1 MLVAASL
8 QDSSASTARG
18 VVTLALFVVGLMVM
32 VSGFII
38 GEDSADGDRAWLV
51 WLWCG
56 LLMIGAAIALVSLV
70 VAFWYVVVCAGGAL
84 ILAVLRGLVMVMEP
98 AFERAGDSPLPYGLS
113 GVGVGVICL
122 AGAVVSAVK
131 GHPWLALIALAAAM
145 ALIGTAAGVILQE
158 GRFELTPGQAT
169 IVFIVGMLA
178 TLPGGLA
185 LLVLGP
191 LVALTTSGDAFDRV
205 INGGIIAGFGGSGIW
220 ASTQLPRLNRWYP
233 RNSMK

>member
-1 MLVAASL
+1 MLVAASV

-18 VVTLALFVVGLMVM
+18 VVTLALFVVGLVVM

-38 GEDSADGDRAWLV
+38 GEDSADSDRVWLV

-84 ILAVLRGLVMVMEP
+84 ILAVLRGLVLLLELALELV
-98 AFERAGDSPLPYGLS
+98 GDSPLPYGLS
-113 GVGVGVICL
+113 GIGVGVVCL
-122 AGAVVSAVK
+122 AGAVFSAVT
-131 GHPWLALIALAAAM
+131 GHPWLALIGLAATTTV
-145 ALIGTAAGVILQE
+145 IGTAAGVILQE

-169 IVFIVGMLA
+169 IVLTVGMLV

-191 LVALTTSGDAFDRV
+191 LVALTASGGAVDRV
-205 INGGIIAGFGGSGIW
+205 FDGGIIAVLGGCGIW
-220 ASTQLPRLNRWYP
+220 ASAQLSRLNGWYHET
-233 RNSMK
+233 R

>member
-1 MLVAASL
+1 
-8 QDSSASTARG
+8 
-18 VVTLALFVVGLMVM
+18 
-32 VSGFII
+32 
-38 GEDSADGDRAWLV
+38 
-51 WLWCG
+51 
-56 LLMIGAAIALVSLV
+56 
-70 VAFWYVVVCAGGAL
+70 
-84 ILAVLRGLVMVMEP
+84 
-98 AFERAGDSPLPYGLS
+98 
-113 GVGVGVICL
+113 
-122 AGAVVSAVK
+122 VK

-205 INGGIIAGFGGSGIW
+205 INGGVIAGFGGERDLGLHP
-220 ASTQLPRLNRWYP
+220 TPPPQPLVPTKLDEVT
-233 RNSMK
+233 

>member
-1 MLVAASL
+1 
-8 QDSSASTARG
+8 
-18 VVTLALFVVGLMVM
+18 
-32 VSGFII
+32 
-38 GEDSADGDRAWLV
+38 
-51 WLWCG
+51 
-56 LLMIGAAIALVSLV
+56 
-70 VAFWYVVVCAGGAL
+70 
-84 ILAVLRGLVMVMEP
+84 
-98 AFERAGDSPLPYGLS
+98 
-113 GVGVGVICL
+113 
-122 AGAVVSAVK
+122 VK

-205 INGGIIAGFGGSGIW
+205 INGGVITGFGGSGIW
-220 ASTQLPRLNRWYP
+220 ASTRLPRLNRWYP

>member
-1 MLVAASL
+1 
-8 QDSSASTARG
+8 
-18 VVTLALFVVGLMVM
+18 
-32 VSGFII
+32 
-38 GEDSADGDRAWLV
+38 
-51 WLWCG
+51 
-56 LLMIGAAIALVSLV
+56 
-70 VAFWYVVVCAGGAL
+70 
-84 ILAVLRGLVMVMEP
+84 
-98 AFERAGDSPLPYGLS
+98 
-113 GVGVGVICL
+113 
-122 AGAVVSAVK
+122 VK

-191 LVALTTSGDAFDRV
+191 LVALTTSGDAFARV
-205 INGGIIAGFGGSGIW
+205 INGGVIAGFGGSGIW
-220 ASTQLPRLNRWYP
+220 ASTQLPRLNHWYP